1 MCAQSLSCVQL
12 FATPWTIAAMLL
24 CQWDFSGK
32 YTGVG
37 CHALLQGIFPTQ
49 GSTYVSCI
57 GRQIFTTEPPE
68 NLCIL
73 ASICIAVLYFISLE

>member
-32 YTGVG
+32 NTGVG

-49 GSTYVSCI
+49 GYRIRIWVMGEEDDSYFSLKKHVFLI
-57 GRQIFTTEPPE
+57 
-68 NLCIL
+68 NLWN
-73 ASICIAVLYFISLE
+73 V